1 MRGGIETPTA
11 LVATAECSVPN
22 LLSFAIMRSLAL
34 VQNLAGVLLQGHHCV
49 RAEALVI
56 LCGQVLQPHLCLHG
70 QDGAV

>member
-34 VQNLAGVLLQGHHCV
+34 MQNLREKNLEVPMCILLKEGREEV
-49 RAEALVI
+49 
-56 LCGQVLQPHLCLHG
+56 GF
-70 QDGAV
+70 QDPKF

>member
-34 VQNLAGVLLQGHHCV
+34 MQNLREKNLEVPMCILLKEGREEVGH
-49 RAEALVI
+49 RDQLAA
-56 LCGQVLQPHLCLHG
+56 
-70 QDGAV
+70 